1 MMSLTKTERAKITD
15 SVHSIQ
21 SARSSLAHVDE
32 SKIPNLGEIN
42 DCLQD
47 ADKTLRVTLRQ
58 SSASKKKPT

>member
-1 MMSLTKTERAKITD
+1 MELTKSERAKITD

-21 SARSSLAHVDE
+21 SARSSLADVDE
-32 SKIPNLGEIN
+32 SKIPKLSEIN

>member
-1 MMSLTKTERAKITD
+1 MELTKSERAKITD

-21 SARSSLAHVDE
+21 SARSSLADVDE